1 MSLAIARVNSSWLWL
16 LGLFTAASIV
26 ETVFAGQIGAFTP
39 LYLPRLGV
47 SAADVAFW
55 SGASWSMSMAL
66 GLPFL
71 PLWGALADRYA
82 RQPIIVRSY
91 LVYFIAAVVAM
102 LAHSLWLFIL
112 ARAVLGFAL
121 GNSGLMLATMAE
133 RIPAKRQGL
142 AFAVMNTAQPVGAF
156 IGPVAGGPIV
166 DAYGFPAV
174 LAIDGVLLAAVVLAL
189 AFGYRDT
196 FVGSKDG
203 PLLGMAI
210 GSLRLIATTPRLR
223 TLFLAMTLVLAAWV
237 LPFTYVPLVVEA
249 MYRGTQPGTTVG
261 LVIGASGLTTAVL
274 GPLVGSLADR
284 WGIWRILF
292 VVTTLL
298 VVLLPLPAL
307 APNLVSF
314 AVAWALVSGVAVGA
328 YALSFNALANSV
340 TTEVRGRVMALAYV
354 PGNLAFIVGPA
365 IGSVVASTNVF
376 AVFPVASVVGLAGL
390 ALLVY
395 AGRMATS
402 DVRASVPR

>member
-1 MSLAIARVNSSWLWL
+1 MTATIARVNTSWLWL

-26 ETVFAGQIGAFTP
+26 ETIFAGQVGAFTP
-39 LYLPRLGV
+39 LYLPRFGV

-71 PLWGALADRYA
+71 PFWGALADRYA

-91 LVYFIAAVVAM
+91 LVYFVAAVIAM
-102 LAHSLWLFIL
+102 LAPSLWLFIV

-121 GNSGLMLATMAE
+121 GNSGLMLATLAE
-133 RIPAKRQGL
+133 RVPAKRQGL

-156 IGPVAGGPIV
+156 IGPVAGGPIL
-166 DAYGFPAV
+166 DAYGFPSV

-203 PLLGMAI
+203 PLIGMAV

-237 LPFTYVPLVVEA
+237 LPFAYVPLVVEA
-249 MYRGTQPGTTVG
+249 MYRGTQPGTAVG

-284 WGIWRILF
+284 WGIWRIL
-292 VVTTLL
+292 VVATALL
-298 VVLLPLPAL
+298 VVFLPIPAL

-314 AVAWALVSGVAVGA
+314 AIAWALVSGVATSA

-340 TTEVRGRVMALAYV
+340 TAEMRGRVMALAYV
-354 PGNLAFIVGPA
+354 PVNLAFIVGPA
-365 IGSVVASTNVF
+365 IGSVVASISVP
-376 AVFPVASVVGLAGL
+376 AVFPTGAILCALGLGGL
-390 ALLVY
+390 VLAARERRPATTSSLV
-395 AGRMATS
+395 
-402 DVRASVPR
+402 